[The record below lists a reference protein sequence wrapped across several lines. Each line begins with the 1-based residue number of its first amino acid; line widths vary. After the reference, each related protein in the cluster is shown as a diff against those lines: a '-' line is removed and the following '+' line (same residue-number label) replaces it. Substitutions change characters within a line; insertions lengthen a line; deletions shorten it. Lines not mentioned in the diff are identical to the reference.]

1 VIPVQRAAGY
11 AVVLDASAV
20 VDVLSAQPIRERLV
34 AMILDAPGCLEVS
47 DGYYAT
53 LAGALKVPLLT
64 TDRRGSTTRRPA
76 RHPVAAGGARPA
88 RRGWRHRP
96 RRGMWG
102 GAASLA
108 LVPPAHDALAVLVE
122 LGIRPRVRRW
132 TKPARARG
140 ADEVE
145 LTRRRFAF
153 PGTGDRTDDVTRALD
168 GLPQGPREFVTV
180 SWDHSP

>member
-1 VIPVQRAAGY
+1 MALDLLDAGGDT
-11 AVVLDASAV
+11 VLDV
-20 VDVLSAQPIRERLV
+20 
-34 AMILDAPGCLEVS
+34 GC
-47 DGYYAT
+47 
-53 LAGALKVPLLT
+53 GA
-64 TDRRGSTTRRPA
+64 
-76 RHPVAAGGARPA
+76 
-88 RRGWRHRP
+88 
-96 RRGMWG
+96 

-108 LVPPAHDALAVLVE
+108 LVPPAHDAPAVLVE